1 VVRRLVVAA
10 LLTLFVAAAVALS
23 PDTEAVLTLE
33 AAVLLGTRVLV
44 ANRWANRRQREEA
57 ETSTQ
62 PRGTIPFSGW
72 RNGGP

>member
-10 LLTLFVAAAVALS
+10 LLTLMAAAVALS